1 MNRRSVSPKLS
12 PNGVSFSAVRRLAL
26 ALVLVATAAS
36 FASGPARAAQ
46 CGLREATPLWV
57 DYAEASVGFRNE
69 IFSRPGLVLASSGA
83 AVSGELRAGGAQTVY
98 WHMRVTRLVGTPS
111 QPADP
116 GSIPAAADALVERAA
131 DSTGCTTPL
140 IAIEE
145 LWGADLPTPWS
156 PTNALYRANVL
167 SLAQQLAARGARPF
181 LFVHGTLE
189 TDGAAGAWWRELAR
203 SADLVY
209 ESYFSAPRIHA
220 LGPVLAS
227 RELRTAM
234 RRPLRRF
241 LSLGIPSERLGVIL
255 GFHSKPGTSGR
266 EGLQPRD
273 AWLEFVKLNAL
284 AAEQVAVEL
293 RVGSVWSWGWGTFDP
308 AGADPDK
315 PLAACVYLWTRD
327 SSLCDAPA
335 RATFDT
341 SLVDGQLILPVGI
354 RCAFP
359 TGMVSETAV
368 GRLARFAGGQRAAL
382 TALAQRRALRRVV
395 PVRPRDALRA
405 ERSLVRSK
413 YRGSK
418 RRYRRA
424 LARRGLTRADA
435 LALLADRLRVRALG
449 HERAE
454 QLLGKTID
462 QALCARDALPA
473 PTALDLAHRL

>member
-1 MNRRSVSPKLS
+1 MASL
-12 PNGVSFSAVRRLAL
+12 SAVKRLAL
-26 ALVLVATAAS
+26 TLVLLAA
-36 FASGPARAAQ
+36 AAIVGAGPARAGQ
-46 CGLREATPLWV
+46 CGLPEATPLWV

-69 IFSRPGLVLASSGA
+69 IFRRPGLVLASSGA
-83 AVSGELRAGGAQTVY
+83 MVSEELRAGGAQTVY
-98 WHMRVTRLVGTPS
+98 WHMKVTRLVGTPS

-116 GSIPAAADALVERAA
+116 SSIPAAAEALVERAA
-131 DSTGCTTPL
+131 DSTGCATPL

-156 PTNALYRANVL
+156 PTNAVYRANVL

-209 ESYFSAPRIHA
+209 ESYFAAPRIHA
-220 LGPVLAS
+220 LGPVLGS

-234 RRPLRRF
+234 RRPLRR
-241 LSLGIPSERLGVIL
+241 LRSLGIPSERLGLIL

-266 EGLQPRD
+266 EGLQPRG

-335 RATFDT
+335 RAPFDT
-341 SLVDGQLILPVGI
+341 SRGDGQLILPVGI

-359 TGMVSETAV
+359 TGMVSDAAV
-368 GRLARFAGGQRAAL
+368 NRLARFAGGRRVAL
-382 TALAQRRALRRVV
+382 TALTQRRALRRVV
-395 PVRPRDALRA
+395 PVRPRDRLRA
-405 ERSLVRSK
+405 ERLLVRSK
-413 YRGSK
+413 YHGSK

-424 LARRGLTRADA
+424 LARRGLTRSDA
-435 LALLADRLRVRALG
+435 LALLADRIRVRALG
-449 HERAE
+449 HARAE
-454 QLLGKTID
+454 QLVRRTVH
-462 QALCARDALPA
+462 QALCAQDALPA
-473 PTALDLAHRL
+473 PKAVDLARRL

>member
-1 MNRRSVSPKLS
+1 L
-12 PNGVSFSAVRRLAL
+12 SAVKRLAV
-26 ALVLVATAAS
+26 ALVLAAAAATLGA
-36 FASGPARAAQ
+36 GPARAGQ
-46 CGLREATPLWV
+46 CGLPETTPLWV
-57 DYAEASVGFRNE
+57 DYAEASVDFRNE
-69 IFSRPGLVLASSGA
+69 IFRRPGLVLASSGA
-83 AVSGELRAGGAQTVY
+83 AVTQELRAGGAQTVH
-98 WHMRVTRLVGTPS
+98 WHMKVTRLVGTPS
-111 QPADP
+111 QPADQA
-116 GSIPAAADALVERAA
+116 SIPAAAEELVARAIE
-131 DSTGCTTPL
+131 STGCATPL

-189 TDGAAGAWWRELAR
+189 TNGAAGAWWRELAR

-220 LGPVLAS
+220 LGPVLGS

-241 LSLGIPSERLGVIL
+241 SSLGIPSERLGLIL

-266 EGLQPRD
+266 EGLEPRD

-284 AAEQVAVEL
+284 AAEEVAVEL
-293 RVGSVWSWGWGTFDP
+293 RLGSVWSWGWGTFDP
-308 AGADPDK
+308 AGADLDK

-341 SLVDGQLILPVGI
+341 SLADGQLILPVGI

-359 TGMVSETAV
+359 TGMVSEAAV
-368 GRLARFAGGQRAAL
+368 SRLTRFAGGERAAL
-382 TALAQRRALRRVV
+382 TALTQRRALRRVV

-405 ERSLVRSK
+405 ERSLVHSK

-418 RRYRRA
+418 RRYSRA
-424 LARRGLTRADA
+424 LARRGLTRSDA
-435 LALLADRLRVRALG
+435 LALLADRIRVRGLG
-449 HERAE
+449 HARAE
-454 QLLGKTID
+454 AHLARTVD
-462 QALCARDALPA
+462 EAFCARDALPA
-473 PTALDLAHRL
+473 PKAVDLAHRL

>member
-1 MNRRSVSPKLS
+1 MK
-12 PNGVSFSAVRRLAL
+12 RLAL
-26 ALVLVATAAS
+26 ALLLVASAAI
-36 FASGPARAAQ
+36 FGAAPAQAGP
-46 CGLREATPLWV
+46 CGLPDTTPLWV
-57 DYAEASVGFRNE
+57 DYAEASVAFRNE
-69 IFSRPGLVLASSGA
+69 IFRRPGLVLASSGA
-83 AVSGELRAGGAQTVY
+83 GVPEELRTGGAQTVY
-98 WHMRVTRLVGTPS
+98 WHMKVTRLVGTPS

-116 GSIPAAADALVERAA
+116 SSIPAAAEALVDRAA
-131 DSTGCTTPL
+131 GSSGCATPL

-156 PTNALYRANVL
+156 PTNELYRANVL

-181 LFVHGTLE
+181 LFVHGTLA

-203 SADLVY
+203 NADIVY
-209 ESYFSAPRIHA
+209 ESYFAAPRIHA
-220 LGPVLAS
+220 LGPVLGS

-234 RRPLRRF
+234 RRPIRRF
-241 LSLGIPSERLGVIL
+241 LSLGIPGERLGLIL

-273 AWLEFVKLNAL
+273 AWLDFVKLNAL
-284 AAEQVAVEL
+284 AAEQVALEL
-293 RVGSVWSWGWGTFDP
+293 RLGSVWSWGWGTFDP

-315 PLAACVYLWTRD
+315 PFAACVYLWTRD

-359 TGMVSETAV
+359 AGMVSEAAV
-368 GRLARFAGGQRAAL
+368 RRLARFAGGQRAAL
-382 TALAQRRALRRVV
+382 TALTQRRALRRAAR
-395 PVRPRDALRA
+395 VRPLAVLRA

-413 YRGSK
+413 YHGSM
-418 RRYRRA
+418 RRYGRA
-424 LARRGLTRADA
+424 LSRRGLTRSDA
-435 LALLADRLRVRALG
+435 LALLADRMRVRMLG
-449 HERAE
+449 RARAE
-454 QLLGKTID
+454 RLLAGTID

-473 PTALDLAHRL
+473 ARAVDLAQRL

>member
-1 MNRRSVSPKLS
+1 VK
-12 PNGVSFSAVRRLAL
+12 RLAL
-26 ALVLVATAAS
+26 ALVLVAAA
-36 FASGPARAAQ
+36 AILGAGPARAGQ
-46 CGLREATPLWV
+46 CDLPETTPLWV

-69 IFSRPGLVLASSGA
+69 IFRRPGLVLASSGA
-83 AVSGELRAGGAQTVY
+83 AVSEELRSGGAQTVY
-98 WHMRVTRLVGTPS
+98 WHMKVTRLVGTPS
-111 QPADP
+111 EPADP
-116 GSIPAAADALVERAA
+116 ASIPAAAEALAARAVS
-131 DSTGCTTPL
+131 STGCATPL

-209 ESYFSAPRIHA
+209 ESYFSAPRIDA
-220 LGPVLAS
+220 LGPVLGS
-227 RELRTAM
+227 RELRRAM

-241 LSLGIPSERLGVIL
+241 RSLGIPSERLGLIL

-284 AAEQVAVEL
+284 AAEQVALEE
-293 RVGSVWSWGWGTFDP
+293 RIGSIWSWGWGTFDP

-327 SSLCDAPA
+327 QSLCDAPA
-335 RATFDT
+335 RAQFDT
-341 SLVDGQLILPVGI
+341 SLADGQLILPVGI

-359 TGMVSETAV
+359 AGMVSDAAV
-368 GRLARFAGGQRAAL
+368 RRLARFAGGDRAAL
-382 TALAQRRALRRVV
+382 TALTQRRALRRVV
-395 PVRPRDALRA
+395 PLRPRDALRA
-405 ERSLVRSK
+405 ERSLIHAK

-424 LARRGLTRADA
+424 LARRGLSRSDA
-435 LALLADRLRVRALG
+435 LALLADRLRVRGLG
-449 HERAE
+449 HARAE
-454 QLLGKTID
+454 ELLARTVA

-473 PTALDLAHRL
+473 PRAVDLAHRL

>member
-1 MNRRSVSPKLS
+1 MASLS
-12 PNGVSFSAVRRLAL
+12 AAKRLAL
-26 ALVLVATAAS
+26 ALVLVAAA
-36 FASGPARAAQ
+36 AVLGAGPARAGQ
-46 CGLREATPLWV
+46 CGLPEATPLWI
-57 DYAEASVGFRNE
+57 DYAEASVAFRND
-69 IFSRPGLVLASSGA
+69 IFRRPGLVLASSGA
-83 AVSGELRAGGAQTVY
+83 SVSEELRAGGAHTVY
-98 WHMRVTRLVGTPS
+98 WHMKVTRLVGTPS

-116 GSIPAAADALVERAA
+116 ASIPAAAGALVDRAVE
-131 DSTGCTTPL
+131 STGCATPL

-156 PTNALYRANVL
+156 PTNALYRANLL

-189 TDGAAGAWWRELAR
+189 TDDAAGAWWRELAR

-220 LGPVLAS
+220 LGPVLGS
-227 RELRTAM
+227 RELRTSM

-241 LSLGIPSERLGVIL
+241 QDLGIPGERLGLIL

-284 AAEQVAVEL
+284 AAEQVAMEL
-293 RVGSVWSWGWGTFDP
+293 RLGSVWSWGWGTFDP

-335 RATFDT
+335 RAPFDT
-341 SLVDGQLILPVGI
+341 SRVDGQLILPVGI

-359 TGMVSETAV
+359 TGMVSDAAV
-368 GRLARFAGGQRAAL
+368 QRLARLAGGQRRAL
-382 TALAQRRALRRVV
+382 TALAQRRALRHVV
-395 PVRPRDALRA
+395 PVRLRDALRA

-418 RRYRRA
+418 RRYRRG
-424 LARRGLTRADA
+424 LARRGLRRSDA
-435 LALLADRLRVRALG
+435 LALLADRFRLRALG
-449 HERAE
+449 RARAQ
-454 QLLGKTID
+454 QLLARTVD
-462 QALCARDALPA
+462 RALCAGDALPA
-473 PTALDLAHRL
+473 PRVVDLSRRL